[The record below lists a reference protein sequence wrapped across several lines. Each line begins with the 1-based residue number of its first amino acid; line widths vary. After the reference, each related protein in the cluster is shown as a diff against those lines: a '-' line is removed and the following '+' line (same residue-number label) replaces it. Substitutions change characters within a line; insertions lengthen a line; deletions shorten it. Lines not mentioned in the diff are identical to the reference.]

1 MARLD
6 TGTNLEMLDVR
17 WSLTLTPEA
26 LYILSRSCPKL
37 KCLGVYQSSSINPSA
52 MAEVLRM
59 LPKLEVLEYGA
70 FGKASISESMFFP
83 NLIRHCES
91 LEAVSLINFA
101 SMDSV
106 ADAVLMNALVE
117 NCRCL
122 KRINLCEPDPTLLDL
137 VQELPPSSRAKVTQ
151 RWQCVLPPP
160 DHTLDAIIARLKYNP
175 PHPPH
180 P

>member
-1 MARLD
+1 
-6 TGTNLEMLDVR
+6 
-17 WSLTLTPEA
+17 
-26 LYILSRSCPKL
+26 
-37 KCLGVYQSSSINPSA
+37 

-106 ADAVLMNALVE
+106 ADAVLKNFALFENASIRQ
-117 NCRCL
+117 NW
-122 KRINLCEPDPTLLDL
+122 
-137 VQELPPSSRAKVTQ
+137 
-151 RWQCVLPPP
+151 RWK
-160 DHTLDAIIARLKYNP
+160 I
-175 PHPPH
+175 
-180 P
+180 